1 MCYAASPLRTWGSP
15 FSRPFGGSNGPE
27 AGSRRPENGSA
38 MTTRTPLRSR
48 RNLFRSTRF
57 TPDEWA
63 LLRERAHLC
72 GLPPSTYLRRVA
84 LGSKPEARPDAAVHD
99 LLYHLIRIGN
109 NLQQL
114 DRLAQEQQRAELH
127 RRLEL
132 TLEELKA
139 AMERAMAPGA
149 APEP

>member
-1 MCYAASPLRTWGSP
+1 
-15 FSRPFGGSNGPE
+15 
-27 AGSRRPENGSA
+27 
-38 MTTRTPLRSR
+38 MTARHPLRSR

-63 LLRERAHLC
+63 LLCERAQLC

-109 NLQQL
+109 SLQQL
-114 DRLAQEQQRAELH
+114 DRLAQDQQRAELH
-127 RRLEL
+127 RRLER
-132 TLEELKA
+132 TLGELEA
-139 AMERAMAPGA
+139 AMGRAMALPR
-149 APEP
+149 ETKS